1 MSFLLTQLKI
11 QNVRNLSDLSLSLGA
26 CNVFVGD
33 NGSGKTS
40 LFESLFLL
48 ARGKSFRHFE
58 SKRYITHG
66 AERCTVWAMTNT
78 GERFAIAKHKSPDR
92 PSQLR
97 HNDLPIKNQATL
109 TQLLPSVLIDP
120 SGMHILEDGT
130 ATRRQLIDWL
140 CFHCQPLFYDHW
152 LAYQRQ
158 LKQRN
163 ALLKIAQNAQ
173 NPTPFI
179 AQIHA
184 IDEILIKYA
193 NALHHDRQTVFDAWQ
208 PHFEECLAQLLP
220 QYQNAIRLTLLAG
233 FDQKKS
239 LKDHLSERLAQD
251 LEQGY
256 TRVGV
261 HRADLS
267 IALHGMA
274 DGSAKEQAVNVLSR
288 GEKKLLIVALKL
300 SGLALL
306 DPANPPMVL
315 IDDFDSELDKNA
327 RTRLLSL
334 LKDKP
339 YQVFINSVNADI
351 VNELTPIWGEKGR
364 GVVVYDLQNGQIV
377 P

>member
-1 MSFLLTQLKI
+1 M
-11 QNVRNLSDLSLSLGA
+11 SLGA

-40 LFESLFLL
+40 LFEALFLL

-58 SKRYITHG
+58 AKRYITHG
-66 AERCTVWAMTNT
+66 TERCIVWAMTDT
-78 GERFAIAKHKSPDR
+78 GERFAIAKHKSADH

-130 ATRRQLIDWL
+130 ASRRQLIDWL
-140 CFHCQPLFYDHW
+140 CFHCKPNFYQNW
-152 LAYQRQ
+152 LAHQRQ

-163 ALLKIAQNAQ
+163 ALLKIAQTAQ
-173 NPTPFI
+173 NPAPFI
-179 AQIHA
+179 AQLHA
-184 IDEILIKYA
+184 IDEILVKYA
-193 NALHHDRQTVFDAWQ
+193 TALHNDRQTVFDAWR
-208 PHFEECLAQLLP
+208 PHFDDCLAQLLP

-233 FDQKKS
+233 FDQKIP
-239 LKDHLSERLAQD
+239 LKHHLQERLMQD
-251 LEQGY
+251 IEQGY

-261 HRADLS
+261 HRADVS
-267 IALHGMA
+267 ITLHGTA
-274 DGSAKEQAVNVLSR
+274 DAPSKEQAVNVLSR
-288 GEKKLLIVALKL
+288 GEKKLLIVALKI

-334 LKDKP
+334 LKDEP

-364 GVVVYDLQNGQIV
+364 GVVVYDLQNGQII

>member
-1 MSFLLTQLKI
+1 M
-11 QNVRNLSDLSLSLGA
+11 SLGA

-40 LFESLFLL
+40 LFEALFLL

-58 SKRYITHG
+58 AKRYITHG
-66 AERCTVWAMTNT
+66 TERCTVWAMTDT
-78 GERFAIAKHKSPDR
+78 GERFAIAKHKSADQ

-130 ATRRQLIDWL
+130 ASRRQLIDWL
-140 CFHCQPLFYDHW
+140 CFHCQPNFYQNW
-152 LAYQRQ
+152 LSHQRQ

-163 ALLKIAQNAQ
+163 ALLKIAQTAQ
-173 NPTPFI
+173 NPAPFI
-179 AQIHA
+179 AQLHA
-184 IDEILIKYA
+184 IDEILVKYA
-193 NALHHDRQTVFDAWQ
+193 TALHNDRQTVFDAWR
-208 PHFEECLAQLLP
+208 PHFDDCLAQLLP

-233 FDQKKS
+233 FDQKTP
-239 LKDHLSERLAQD
+239 LKHHLQERLMQD
-251 LEQGY
+251 IEQGY

-261 HRADLS
+261 HRADVS
-267 IALHGMA
+267 IALHGTA
-274 DGSAKEQAVNVLSR
+274 DNPSKEQAVNVLSR
-288 GEKKLLIVALKL
+288 GEKKLLIVALKI

-334 LKDKP
+334 LKDEP